1 MGLDV
6 TLPQDRL
13 EAVLRAAGR
22 AVSGRAPQPVLAGLL
37 LKAGE
42 GRLSAAGYD
51 LALGVRSEVPAVV
64 AEAGSVVAPSRML
77 AALVGTLPAG
87 SMVRLLDLG
96 TGALAIE
103 AGEGRYSVALSHEPE
118 DFPVLPTIATDE
130 PIGLPFGQIKRAL
143 NAVLYACSKEECHM
157 ILQGVQFCRTGTD
170 LRFTGGVNPRSS
182 IFELPGILE
191 TGKDAS
197 FVIPG
202 LAVKELLKLG
212 LADDDLLLISHT
224 DSFACFDA
232 SDTVIITNLI
242 AGAYPPFYT
251 LIPSDCSTEIICD
264 RQATISAIERVA
276 IVANAETGKI
286 AFTYN
291 SKTGDVS
298 ISVANDAGSAADL
311 IATETGSKGEDFSV
325 VFNSSFILDALRH
338 AEAKLVSISFNENKL
353 AKNGLEAKLIKVSPV
368 GMLLHNQL
376 LATIRQPTT

>member
-13 EAVLRAAGR
+13 EGVLRAAGR

-37 LKAGE
+37 LTAGE
-42 GRLSAAGYD
+42 DRLSAAGYD
-51 LALGVRSEVPAVV
+51 LALGIRAEAPASVAETGSMVVPA
-64 AEAGSVVAPSRML
+64 RIL
-77 AALVGTLPAG
+77 AALIGTLPAG
-87 SMVRLLDLG
+87 SFVRLKDSG
-96 TGALAIE
+96 TGALTIE
-103 AGEGRYSVALSHEPE
+103 AGEGRYSVSLSHEPE
-118 DFPVLPTIATDE
+118 DFPVLPTVATE
-130 PIGLPFGQIKRAL
+130 ESIGLPFGQLKRAL
-143 NAVLYACSKEECHM
+143 NAVLYACSKEECHQ
-157 ILQGVQFCRTGTD
+157 ILQGVQFCRIGTD
-170 LRFTGGVNPRSS
+170 LRFTGGISPRSS

-202 LAVKELLKLG
+202 QAAKELLKLG

-232 SDTVIITNLI
+232 SDAVIITNLM

-251 LIPSDCSTEIICD
+251 LIPNDCTTEVICD

-353 AKNGLEAKLIKVSPV
+353 TKDGLEAKLIKVSPV

-376 LATIRQPTT
+376 LATIGQPTT

>member
-13 EAVLRAAGR
+13 EGVLRAAGR

-37 LKAGE
+37 LTAG
-42 GRLSAAGYD
+42 GDRLSAAGYD
-51 LALGVRSEVPAVV
+51 LSLGIRAEAPAAV
-64 AEAGSVVAPSRML
+64 AEAGSMVVPSRML
-77 AALVGTLPAG
+77 AALVSTLPAG
-87 SMVRLLDLG
+87 SMVRLRDSG

-103 AGEGRYSVALSHEPE
+103 AGEGRYSVALSHEAE
-118 DFPVLPTIATDE
+118 DYPVLPTVTPKESIE
-130 PIGLPFGQIKRAL
+130 LPFGQIKRAL
-143 NAVLYACSKEECHM
+143 NAVLYACGKEEFQQL
-157 ILQGVQFCRTGTD
+157 LQGVQFCRTGTD
-170 LRFTGGVNPRSS
+170 LRLTGGINARSS
-182 IFELPGILE
+182 IFELPGIFE

-202 LAVKELLKLG
+202 PAAKELLKLG
-212 LADDDLLLISHT
+212 LADDDLLFISHT

-264 RQATISAIERVA
+264 RQATISAIERVSV
-276 IVANAETGKI
+276 VANAETGKI

-291 SKTGDVS
+291 SRTGDVS

-311 IATETGSKGEDFSV
+311 IATEAGSKGEDFNW

-338 AEAKLVSISFNENKL
+338 AEAKLVSISFNQKKL
-353 AKNGLEAKLIKVSPV
+353 IKDGLEAKLIKVSPV

-376 LATIRQPTT
+376 LATIGQPTT

>member
-13 EAVLRAAGR
+13 EGVLRAAGR
-22 AVSGRAPQPVLAGLL
+22 AVSGRAYQPVLAGLL
-37 LKAGE
+37 LTAGE
-42 GRLSAAGYD
+42 DRLSAAGYD
-51 LALGVRSEVPAVV
+51 LMMGILAQAPAVV
-64 AEAGSVVAPSRML
+64 AEVGSVVAPTRML
-77 AALVGTLPAG
+77 SALVGALPAG
-87 SMVRLLDLG
+87 SMVRLLDSG
-96 TGALAIE
+96 TGALVIE

-118 DFPVLPTIATDE
+118 DFPVLPTVATE
-130 PIGLPFGQIKRAL
+130 ESIGLPFGQLKRAL

-157 ILQGVQFCRTGTD
+157 LLQGVQFCRIGTD
-170 LRFTGGVNPRSS
+170 LRFTGGINSRSS

-202 LAVKELLKLG
+202 PAAKELLKLG
-212 LADDDLLLISHT
+212 LSDDDLLLISHT

-232 SDTVIITNLI
+232 SDTVIITNLM

-251 LIPSDCSTEIICD
+251 LIPGNCTTEVVCD
-264 RQATISAIERVA
+264 RQATISAIERVSV
-276 IVANAETGKI
+276 VANAETGRI

-291 SKTGDVS
+291 SRTGDVS

-353 AKNGLEAKLIKVSPV
+353 TKDGLEGKLIKISPV

-376 LATIRQPTT
+376 LATIGQPTT

>member
-1 MGLDV
+1 
-6 TLPQDRL
+6 
-13 EAVLRAAGR
+13 
-22 AVSGRAPQPVLAGLL
+22 
-37 LKAGE
+37 
-42 GRLSAAGYD
+42 
-51 LALGVRSEVPAVV
+51 LALGIRAEAPAAV

-87 SMVRLLDLG
+87 SMVRLLDAG

-118 DFPVLPTIATDE
+118 DFPRLPTVDTE
-130 PIGLPFGQIKRAL
+130 ESIGLPFGQIRRAL
-143 NAVLYACSKEECHM
+143 SAVLYACSKEECRT
-157 ILQGVQFCRTGTD
+157 ILQGVQFCRIGTD
-170 LRFTGGVNPRSS
+170 LRLTGGINSRSS

-202 LAVKELLKLG
+202 QAAKELLKLG

-232 SDTVIITNLI
+232 SDTVIFTNLM
-242 AGAYPPFYT
+242 AGKYPPFYT
-251 LIPSDCSTEIICD
+251 LIPNNCTTEVVCN
-264 RQATISAIERVA
+264 RQATISAIERVSV
-276 IVANAETGKI
+276 VANAETGKI

-311 IATETGSKGEDFSV
+311 IATEAGSKGEDFSV

-353 AKNGLEAKLIKVSPV
+353 AKDGLEAKLIKVSPV

-376 LATIRQPTT
+376 LATIGQPTT

>member
-13 EAVLRAAGR
+13 EAVLRASGR

-37 LKAGE
+37 LEADKD
-42 GRLSAAGYD
+42 RLSAVGYD
-51 LALGVRSEVPAVV
+51 LAVGIRAEAPAAV
-64 AEAGSVVAPSRML
+64 AEAGSMVVPSRMFS
-77 AALVGTLPAG
+77 ALIGTLPAG
-87 SMVRLLDLG
+87 SLVRLKDSG
-96 TGALAIE
+96 TGALTIE
-103 AGEGRYSVALSHEPE
+103 AGEGRYSVSLSHEPE
-118 DFPVLPTIATDE
+118 DFPVLPTVASE
-130 PIGLPFGQIKRAL
+130 ESIGLPFGQIKRAL
-143 NAVLYACSKEECHM
+143 NAVLYACSKEECYQ
-157 ILQGVQFCRTGTD
+157 ILQGVQFCRIGTD
-170 LRFTGGVNPRSS
+170 LRLTGGINPRSS

-202 LAVKELLKLG
+202 QAAKELLKLG

-232 SDTVIITNLI
+232 SDTVIITNLM

-251 LIPSDCSTEIICD
+251 LIPNDCTTEIICD
-264 RQATISAIERVA
+264 RQATISAIERVSV
-276 IVANAETGKI
+276 VANAETGKI

-298 ISVANDAGSAADL
+298 ISVVNDAGSAADL

-338 AEAKLVSISFNENKL
+338 AEAKLVLISFNEK
-353 AKNGLEAKLIKVSPV
+353 KMTKDGLEAKLIKVSPV

-376 LATIRQPTT
+376 LATIGQPTT